1 MPGAAPEVLRIS
13 SGLPQD
19 FAAPALHDLAVSIA
33 RGLLIFSAN
42 LFLAVSSLDA
52 QPAFFRKDISVGD
65 GPAPVIVGDFNGDG
79 RPDLAFRSWACRLPS
94 SLSGPYQRCPTGT
107 VGGVITVLLNAG
119 GGNFA
124 PPVDTV
130 IDLEVPFDTH
140 PYPLAADLN
149 GDGKL
154 DLLGT
159 SLGATPGVRSTFF
172 LPGRGNGAFLQP
184 REIQT
189 GNVRA
194 TGDFNGDRIP
204 DLLFGRE
211 PVRPPFDPANPP
223 QPPPMPPLE
232 VALGNG
238 GGFFQTSAR
247 IDFSGWTHV
256 ADFNRDGR
264 SDLATV
270 LAQSETQITL
280 AIHLAQA
287 DGTLRAPIRTVL
299 DSLPLAADFNRDGL
313 PDLVTVAGIWLGK
326 GDGSFQP
333 SRPYASAEAARQWA
347 GPAVAADFTG
357 DGLVD
362 LAVAHRGE
370 EARPANSF
378 SLLASRGDGSFAP
391 PVEYAEG
398 LSGVL
403 AGDLD
408 GDGRADLVRV
418 GDNSLSLL
426 LFRPDGGPALRRA
439 VSAATDTAVVA
450 PGSLATIYLPTSAT
464 ATERAAAAP
473 WPTRLGGISL
483 EVRDKAGAARLAP
496 LLYVS
501 PSQINF
507 QVPPGT
513 ALGEA
518 TLALVA
524 DRGSTPAGGMQ
535 VDAVAPALFLV
546 NRPDPFTEESGPAV
560 PAALAVRVASDG
572 RQTPVPVFMCPPFP
586 GAGCG
591 PARIPLP
598 PAGDPIY
605 LSFFGTGFRG
615 ANPVNVICTINGVR
629 VPVEYAGPQGTP
641 GLDQINIR
649 LLPEVRGQ
657 PPFFL
662 GVVTI
667 SIDGVPANGSWL
679 QFR

>member
-1 MPGAAPEVLRIS
+1 MARLAVLLS
-13 SGLPQD
+13 
-19 FAAPALHDLAVSIA
+19 LAVS
-33 RGLLIFSAN
+33 LL
-42 LFLAVSSLDA
+42 A

-65 GPAPVIVGDFNGDG
+65 GPTPVIVGDFNGDG

-130 IDLEVPFDTH
+130 IDLEVPFDT
-140 PYPLAADLN
+140 YTESLAADLN

-189 GNVRA
+189 GTVAA

-211 PVRPPFDPANPP
+211 AV
-223 QPPPMPPLE
+223 LE

-247 IDFSGWTHV
+247 IGPSRWLHV

-264 SDLATV
+264 SDLATA
-270 LAQSETQITL
+270 LEQSETQTTIG
-280 AIHLAQA
+280 IHLAQA
-287 DGTLRAPIRTVL
+287 DGTLRAPVRTVL
-299 DSLPLAADFNRDGL
+299 DSSPLVADFNRDGL

-326 GDGSFQP
+326 GDGGFQA
-333 SRPYASAEAARQWA
+333 SRPYASPEAARQWA

-370 EARPANSF
+370 EERPANSF
-378 SLLASRGDGSFAP
+378 SLLAGRGDGSFAA

-398 LSGVL
+398 LAGVP

-408 GDGRADLVRV
+408 GDGRADLARV
-418 GDNSLSLL
+418 GDNTVSLL
-426 LFRPDGGPALRRA
+426 LFRPAGGPALRRA
-439 VSAATDTAVVA
+439 VSAASGTAIVT

-464 ATERAAAAP
+464 ATERAAAPP
-473 WPTRLGGISL
+473 WSTRLGSIGL
-483 EVRDKAGAARLAP
+483 EIRDKAGAAHLAP

-513 ALGEA
+513 GLGEA
-518 TLALVA
+518 TLTLVA
-524 DRGSTPAGGMQ
+524 ERGPTPAGGMQ

-546 NRPDPFTEESGPAV
+546 NSGV

-572 RQTPVPVFMCPPFP
+572 QQTPVPVFMCPSFP
-586 GAGCG
+586 GATCG

-598 PAGDPIY
+598 PTGDPTY

-649 LLPEVRGQ
+649 LLPGVRGQ

-662 GVVTI
+662 GIVTI
-667 SIDGVPANGSWL
+667 SIDGVPANGASL

>member
-1 MPGAAPEVLRIS
+1 MKHLSRWFIWICCLG
-13 SGLPQD
+13 GH
-19 FAAPALHDLAVSIA
+19 F
-33 RGLLIFSAN
+33 
-42 LFLAVSSLDA
+42 LDA

-65 GPAPVIVGDFNGDG
+65 GPAPIIVGDFNGDG

-124 PPVDTV
+124 PPIDTV
-130 IDLEVPFDTH
+130 IDLEVPFDAY
-140 PYPLAADLN
+140 PPLAADLN

-154 DLLGT
+154 DLLGY
-159 SLGATPGVRSTFF
+159 SLGGAPGVRSVFF

-189 GNVRA
+189 GYA
-194 TGDFNGDRIP
+194 LAAGDFNGDRIP
-204 DLLFGRE
+204 DLLLGRD
-211 PVRPPFDPANPP
+211 PVFPPGPAPG
-223 QPPPMPPLE
+223 QPPPAPPPTPSLE

-238 GGFFQTSAR
+238 EGFFQTNTR
-247 IDFSGWTHV
+247 IDFSSWTHV

-270 LAQSETQITL
+270 LAQSETEITIG
-280 AIHLAQA
+280 IHLAQT
-287 DGTLRAPIRTVL
+287 DGTLRVPVRTVL
-299 DSLPLAADFNRDGL
+299 DSSPVVADFNRDGL
-313 PDLVTVAGIWLGK
+313 PDLATRAGIWLGK

-357 DGLVD
+357 DGLMD
-362 LAVAHRGE
+362 LAIAHRGPGE
-370 EARPANSF
+370 EDPPANSF
-378 SLLASRGDGSFAP
+378 SLLVARGDGSFAP

-398 LSGVL
+398 LSGV
-403 AGDLD
+403 AAADLD
-408 GDGRADLVRV
+408 GDGRADLARSGNNIV
-418 GDNSLSLL
+418 SLQLS
-426 LFRPDGGPALRRA
+426 RPVGGPALRRA
-439 VSAATDTAVVA
+439 VSAASDTAIVA

-464 ATERAAAAP
+464 ATERAAAPP
-473 WPTRLGGISL
+473 WPTRLGGIGL

-507 QVPPGT
+507 QVPPAT
-513 ALGEA
+513 VLGEA
-518 TLALVA
+518 TLVLVA
-524 DRGSTPAGGMQ
+524 DRASTPAGGMQ
-535 VDAVAPALFLV
+535 VDPVAPALFLV
-546 NRPDPFTEESGPAV
+546 NSVV

-572 RQTPVPVFMCPPFP
+572 QQTPVPVFMCPPFP
-586 GAGCG
+586 EATCG

-598 PAGDPIY
+598 PTGDPTY

-615 ANPVNVICTINGVR
+615 ANSVNVICTINGVR
-629 VPVEYAGPQGTP
+629 VPVEFAGPQGTP

-657 PPFFL
+657 PPFSF
-662 GVVTI
+662 GIVTI
-667 SIDGVPANGSWL
+667 SIDGVPANGIWL